1 MKASREHGPFDAP
14 LRRVYWEVT
23 TGCNLR
29 CLHCRRTE
37 ALYKPSPEELTG
49 DEARGLVDDLAAMGK
64 PVLILSGG
72 EPLFRKDIL
81 GIAAHARD
89 RGLPLGIA
97 TNGTLVNADKARAIV
112 QAGIRYASISLDG
125 SIPTTHDALRGK
137 GNYSRALRG
146 FFALRDAGIKV
157 QINFTVT
164 RRNVGEVEEVYALAR
179 DFGASALYLFLL
191 VPVGC
196 GVKIADTDMLSPR
209 DVEKWL
215 QWTVGKDRDPM
226 LPIKTIC
233 APHFYRVRAES
244 VEGAGA
250 RRAAAQERQ
259 GCLAG
264 IHMCFISHKG
274 DVFPCGYLPV
284 SCGNVRQTPLR
295 EIWENSETL
304 RKLRDPGLLGG
315 RCGVCSFKTI
325 CGGCRARAYYA
336 ADDFL
341 AEEPAC
347 AFNPDAAPATTA

>member
-1 MKASREHGPFDAP
+1 MATGAPGGNKPLDAP

-37 ALYKPSPEELTG
+37 ALFKPSPEELTG
-49 DEARGLVDDLAAMGK
+49 DEARRLVDDLAAMGK

-72 EPLFRKDIL
+72 EPLFRKDVL
-81 GIAAHARD
+81 GIAAYAQDH
-89 RGLPLGIA
+89 GLALGIA
-97 TNGTLVNADKARAIV
+97 TNGTLINADKARAIA

-125 SIPTTHDALRGK
+125 SIPSTHDALRGK

-146 FFALRDAGIKV
+146 YFALRDAGIKV

-233 APHFYRVRAES
+233 APHFYRVREEMRGD
-244 VEGAGA
+244 V
-250 RRAAAQERQ
+250 RQPTERQ

-274 DVFPCGYLPV
+274 DVYPCGYLPA
-284 SCGNVRQTPLR
+284 SCGNIREKPLR
-295 EIWENSETL
+295 EIWESSEIL
-304 RKLRDPGLLGG
+304 KSLRDPELLGG
-315 RCGVCSFKTI
+315 RCGACSFKTI

-336 ADDFL
+336 ANDFL

-347 AFNPDAAPATTA
+347 AHDPAAAAA

>member
-1 MKASREHGPFDAP
+1 MAAGGAGDGKLFEAP
-14 LRRVYWEVT
+14 LRRVYWEIT

-37 ALYKPSPEELTG
+37 ALYKPSPEELSG
-49 DEARGLVDDLAAMGK
+49 DEARALVDDLASLGR

-72 EPLFRKDIL
+72 EPLFRKDML
-81 GIAAHARD
+81 GIAAYAQNH
-89 RGLPLGIA
+89 GLPLGIA
-97 TNGTLVNADKARAIV
+97 TNGTLLNADKARTLRQV
-112 QAGIRYASISLDG
+112 GIHYASVSLDG
-125 SIPTTHDALRGK
+125 AVPATHDALRGK

-146 FFALRDAGIKV
+146 FFALRDVGIKV
-157 QINFTVT
+157 QMNFTVT
-164 RRNVGEVEEVYALAR
+164 RRNVAEVEEVYALAR

-196 GVKIADTDMLSPR
+196 GVQIADSDMLSPQE
-209 DVEKWL
+209 VEKWL
-215 QWTVGKDRDPM
+215 NWTVGKDRDPM

-233 APHFYRVRAES
+233 APHFYRVKAEMGGNGRPPS
-244 VEGAGA
+244 
-250 RRAAAQERQ
+250 ERL

-274 DVFPCGYLPV
+274 DVYPCGYLPA
-284 SCGNVRQTPLR
+284 SCGNVRQKPLR
-295 EIWENSETL
+295 EIWESSETL
-304 RKLRDPGLLGG
+304 RRLRDPGLLGG
-315 RCGVCSFKTI
+315 RCGACAFKTV

-347 AFNPDAAPATTA
+347 VHDPAAAAA